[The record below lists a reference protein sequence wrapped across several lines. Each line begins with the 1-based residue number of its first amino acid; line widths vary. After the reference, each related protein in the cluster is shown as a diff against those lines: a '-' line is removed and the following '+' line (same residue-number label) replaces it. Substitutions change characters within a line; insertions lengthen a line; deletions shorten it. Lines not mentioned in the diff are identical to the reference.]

1 VWLFSNVAISH
12 RTFEFATRLQGF
24 FLTWLRGRAT
34 MFVLISPTRLIL
46 VTSGEVD
53 DAHLSALRA
62 GLPLIDDS

>member
-1 VWLFSNVAISH
+1 LAACEVGVVVA
-12 RTFEFATRLQGF
+12 
-24 FLTWLRGRAT
+24 AT

-46 VTSGEVD
+46 MTSGEVD

>member
-1 VWLFSNVAISH
+1 
-12 RTFEFATRLQGF
+12 
-24 FLTWLRGRAT
+24 

-46 VTSGEVD
+46 MASGEVD